1 MEAAIGKKVGDY
13 NLAQDF
19 EDGNGG
25 FEGPEEGKLWKVGGS
40 GKPFQR
46 RHYFNTVDP

>member
-1 MEAAIGKKVGDY
+1 MGAAIGKKVGDY

-25 FEGPEEGKLWKVGGS
+25 FEGPEEGKPWKVGGVKKAFS
-40 GKPFQR
+40 EEALF
-46 RHYFNTVDP
+46 